1 MLRWNFKQLQKFI
14 GECFR
19 TEDILW
25 CNFLSWIQTMLGQS
39 FKQFICFTDI
49 GECFRTEDILWCNFL
64 SLIQTMLGQSFKQF
78 ISFTDKNNAFSFTNR
93 NSA

>member
-1 MLRWNFKQLQKFI
+1 
-14 GECFR
+14 
-19 TEDILW
+19 
-25 CNFLSWIQTMLGQS
+25 MLGQS

-64 SLIQTMLGQSFKQF
+64 SLIQIMLGQSFKQF